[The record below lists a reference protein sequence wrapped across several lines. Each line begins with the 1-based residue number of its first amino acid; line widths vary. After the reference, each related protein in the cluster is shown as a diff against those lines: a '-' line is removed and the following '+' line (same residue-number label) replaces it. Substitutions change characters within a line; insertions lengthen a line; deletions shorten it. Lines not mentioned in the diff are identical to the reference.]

1 MPTVDKMK
9 KNYKMLNY
17 VFYVYVACLGLAFTG
32 IDLSGGLSAMWV
44 FVFIV
49 SHFAYL
55 YYLGVLINGTNKSFM
70 KWVGLTVIGGPF
82 GTVISFLFLKPVA
95 IEQGWN

>member
-1 MPTVDKMK
+1 MEKLK

-17 VFYVYVACLGLAFTG
+17 VFYVYLGCLGLAFTG
-32 IDLSGGLSAMWV
+32 IDLSGGQSALWV
-44 FVFIV
+44 GLFIF

-55 YYLGVLINGTNKSFM
+55 YFLGVLINGAKKNFI
-70 KWVGLTVIGGPF
+70 KWVGLTFIGGPF
-82 GTVISFLFLKPVA
+82 GIALSYLFLKPVA